1 MNVSPAMRRY
11 AAEIY
16 RLQQDHNQVSV
27 SMLNEHVGAS
37 AQAISQMVRRL
48 SERGYL
54 VHEPYRGVRL
64 TESGER
70 IAMPALRRHRLT
82 EVFLVRVMQYDWAS
96 AHELAD
102 TFERGINDELE
113 DRIDDLTGHPSRC
126 PHGEPIPSKDGVMPQ
141 VRDVPLVD
149 VPSGSD
155 CTISRVRTHDYDKLR
170 YIAGLDLVP
179 GQEFHLLSCAP
190 FKGPLR
196 LKMSRHDHVIGY
208 ELATAF
214 WVEVSK
220 RGEGN
225 KSFAR
230 GKAA

>member
-1 MNVSPAMRRY
+1 MTVSPTMQRY

-16 RLQQDHNQVSV
+16 RLQQDHDQVPV

-48 SERGYL
+48 SKHGFL

-64 TESGER
+64 TESGQR

-113 DRIDDLTGHPSRC
+113 DRMDELTGHPTRC
-126 PHGEPIPSKDGVMPQ
+126 PHGEPIPSKEGVMPPLN
-141 VRDVPLVD
+141 DVPLID

-155 CTISRVRTHDYDKLR
+155 CAISRVRTHDYDKLR
-170 YIAGLDLVP
+170 YIASLGLVP
-179 GQEFHLLSCAP
+179 GEEFHLLSCAP

-196 LKMSRHDHVIGY
+196 LKLSRHDHVIGF
-208 ELATAF
+208 ELAKSL

-225 KSFAR
+225 KSLGR